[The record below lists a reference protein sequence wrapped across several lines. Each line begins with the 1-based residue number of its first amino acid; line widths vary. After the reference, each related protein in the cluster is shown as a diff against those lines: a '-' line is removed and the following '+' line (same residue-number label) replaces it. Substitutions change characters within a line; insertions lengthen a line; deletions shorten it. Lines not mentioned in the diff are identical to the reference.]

1 MSDSGSVLIV
11 GTGPAAAAAAESYR
25 EHGGSGAVTMLG
37 AEGRPSYER
46 PLLSKDYLRR
56 EVGIEELFL
65 HDPSWYEQNEIELR
79 LGVGARSLELD
90 TRRVIDE
97 TGVGWDFGTCLIA
110 TGARPAMPDIDGLD
124 LQGVRFLR
132 TIEDS
137 DWLASNCE
145 KGTSVLVVG
154 SGFIGCEAAVS
165 LSMRG
170 AEVKVA
176 SLEAQPQVERLGQ
189 AASDRIV
196 AWLAEA
202 GVELIGG
209 VSLEG
214 IESSGLHLLAHFSGG
229 GTEAIEAD
237 VILVSLGVT
246 RNVDWTEGS
255 GLAIEE
261 GAIRVDQSM
270 RSSGDGVFA
279 AGDAAMAE
287 NTAAGRP
294 LLVEHWGE
302 ALNHGEVA
310 GAVMA
315 GSDARWDT
323 APGFWS
329 TIGERTLKQVA
340 WGDGFDEARLEAHG
354 DDAFTVWYERG
365 GEVVGVLT
373 HDRDEDYD
381 EGRQLLE
388 AGS

>member
-1 MSDSGSVLIV
+1 MSNSESVLIV

-25 EHGGSGAVTMLG
+25 EHGGEGKVTMLG

-46 PLLSKDYLRR
+46 PPLSKDYLRG
-56 EVGIEELFL
+56 EIGTEELFL
-65 HDPSWYEQNEIELR
+65 HDPRWYEQNEIELK
-79 LGVGARSLELD
+79 LGVGAQSLELD

-97 TGVGWDFGTCLIA
+97 TGVGWDFDTCLIA

-137 DWLASNCE
+137 DWLASSCE
-145 KGTSVLVVG
+145 NGTKVLVVG

-165 LSMRG
+165 MSIRG
-170 AEVKVA
+170 AEVKIA
-176 SLEAQPQVERLGQ
+176 SLEAQPQVERLGR

-196 AWLAEA
+196 AWLTEA
-202 GVELIGG
+202 GVELTGG
-209 VSLEG
+209 VSIEG
-214 IESSGLHLLAHFSGG
+214 IEPSGSNLLARFSGG
-229 GTEAIEAD
+229 GTMAIEAD
-237 VILVSLGVT
+237 VILVVLGVT
-246 RNVDWTEGS
+246 RNINWTEGS
-255 GLAIEE
+255 GLAVEE

-270 RSSGDGVFA
+270 RTSGDGVFA
-279 AGDAAMAE
+279 AGDAALAD
-287 NTAAGRP
+287 NAAAGRA

-302 ALNHGEVA
+302 ALNQGEVA

-354 DDAFTVWYERG
+354 DEAFTVWYERG

-381 EGRQLLE
+381 KGRQLLE
-388 AGS
+388 AGG